1 MNIAILG
8 IGSNINAD
16 ENISRMREIL
26 SSQVEILK
34 VSSFVKTAPLGI
46 EDQPEFTNGAIKIQ
60 TELTQDDLNSLLKNI
75 EDLMGRDRSAPNYGP
90 RIIDIDI
97 VVWNSKVVDD
107 DYYSRDFLKKSVQ
120 EII

>member
-46 EDQPEFTNGAIKIQ
+46 ENQPEFTNGAIKIQ

>member
-46 EDQPEFTNGAIKIQ
+46 EDQPEFTNVCK
-60 TELTQDDLNSLLKNI
+60 NSTF
-75 EDLMGRDRSAPNYGP
+75 RH
-90 RIIDIDI
+90 
-97 VVWNSKVVDD
+97 
-107 DYYSRDFLKKSVQ
+107 
-120 EII
+120 